1 MSGKNLILK
10 LYSQLDYQVWF
21 ANVKMLSTNQIA
33 GFLNFN
39 ISKTIGD
46 IKWIFCLYIHI
57 FRGNID
63 DVILCG
69 HGYVG
74 VPKETI
80 KTLRS
85 QKQKGI

>member
-33 GFLNFN
+33 GFLNYN

-46 IKWIFCLYIHI
+46 ISGLLSICTHLLKVH
-57 FRGNID
+57 ID

-69 HGYVG
+69 HG
-74 VPKETI
+74 
-80 KTLRS
+80 
-85 QKQKGI
+85 